1 MIATELRREFPATE
15 STVVRI
21 VTQGDVIVRHEPTE
35 SVTVEVRC
43 SDEIDLAPVNIRSE
57 ADTVIVEVPPLL
69 SDAPGR
75 RGISI
80 DLGFWSFSAGDARS
94 DLTTLVTLPEG
105 ASLDIAARAAGD
117 VAIAG
122 RSGRVAIKTA
132 SGDITVGALA
142 EGSLTAASGD
152 ITVDTAAGRLEVRT
166 GSGDVRIGRASGT
179 VEATSGSGDLDV
191 GVFDGDT
198 VTLKSGSGDLSVGLP
213 RDVPIWQDVHS
224 VTGDVSVTL
233 APAGQ
238 PDEGQRFITVRA
250 STASGDITLRNAS

>member
-1 MIATELRREFPATE
+1 M
-15 STVVRI
+15 
-21 VTQGDVIVRHEPTE
+21 
-35 SVTVEVRC
+35 
-43 SDEIDLAPVNIRSE
+43 
-57 ADTVIVEVPPLL
+57 
-69 SDAPGR
+69 
-75 RGISI
+75 
-80 DLGFWSFSAGDARS
+80 
-94 DLTTLVTLPEG
+94 
-105 ASLDIAARAAGD
+105 
-117 VAIAG
+117 AIAG

-132 SGDITVGALA
+132 SGDITAGALA
-142 EGSLTAASGD
+142 EGSSTAASGD

-233 APAGQ
+233 APCRSARRRPAVHHRPGEYRLRRHHPPQ
-238 PDEGQRFITVRA
+238 RLLIRATVGAPRVAVGAHEEGA
-250 STASGDITLRNAS
+250 PAPPS